1 MVWGR
6 FGWVIWSWFVF
17 RILSFAFI
25 LNICNISTIGISNRV
40 CDDLSTTIRKVYTV
54 FTIGGITIT
63 IFISSK
69 VRS

>member
-1 MVWGR
+1 MIRFSRLMITRLMVFW
-6 FGWVIWSWFVF
+6 
-17 RILSFAFI
+17 ILSFTFI

-54 FTIGGITIT
+54 FTSGGITIT